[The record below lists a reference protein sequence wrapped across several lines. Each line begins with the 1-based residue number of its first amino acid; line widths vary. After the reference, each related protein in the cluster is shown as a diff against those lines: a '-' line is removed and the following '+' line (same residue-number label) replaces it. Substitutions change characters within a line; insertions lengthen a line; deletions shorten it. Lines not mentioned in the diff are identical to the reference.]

1 MLSTFS
7 CTFGYLCVF
16 LGKMSIQILWPLLI
30 GILVFTEFCEFLS
43 FVSFS
48 YISGINFIRKMFCKQ
63 NFPICRFPCF
73 LFMLLFLYF
82 LCRSFLVWC
91 CLTCLFLICCFG
103 VILKNVSLSR
113 LKSKLKGLFR
123 THRWDWGLYIWF
135 PSAWVG
141 ETLPRSL
148 KIWCLW
154 PNQSLME
161 L

>member
-30 GILVFTEFCEFLS
+30 RIFGFYWVLWVSHIFQALTLSERCFASKIFPSVGFLA
-43 FVSFS
+43 FFS
-48 YISGINFIRKMFCKQ
+48 C
-63 NFPICRFPCF
+63 CW
-73 LFMLLFLYF
+73 LFLYF

-91 CLTCLFLICCFG
+91 CLTCLFVICCFG

-123 THRWDWGLYIWF
+123 THQWDWGLYIWF

-141 ETLPRSL
+141 KTLPRSL